1 MAVADGL
8 NVRISANIASF
19 QRNLQKATSSLS
31 KLQTSAAKSIGD
43 IKSAFEK
50 ATEGITADI
59 AELQRDF
66 RQELQKTT
74 SSLSKLQT
82 SASKSSGGIKSAFSS
97 AGNGVTASFNKI
109 SSAAKKVGAV
119 IAAAFAVDKIV
130 KFSKEAIEA
139 ASDLAEVQ
147 NVVDTVF
154 GSMSDS
160 VNSWAKGAMTQFG
173 LGETAAKQY
182 ASTMGAML
190 KSSGITG
197 DALETMSLNMA
208 SLAADMA
215 SFYNLSTD
223 TAFEKIRSGIS
234 GETEPLKQLG
244 INMSVANLEAYALAQ
259 GITKSY
265 DAMTQAEQTMLRYNY
280 LLSVTGD
287 AQNDFSRTSDSWA
300 NQVRV
305 LQQQWEKLKTTIGQG
320 LIAALTP
327 ALQLLNKLLEKL
339 NAFAQAFAQVFG
351 GGDDTADSTS
361 QSMNN
366 TAESAE
372 KTADN
377 LKDADKSAKALK
389 NTISGIDELNIISED
404 TDTSANTADDALTI
418 KPNSVYNKTLEEA
431 NGITD
436 EMLAKIAE
444 WKEKLQPVADLAAA
458 IKQSFQEAFSGGLGD
473 EILQAWA
480 DGLNTVVDLI
490 AAMAEGILKA
500 WSKDNAGTEMIVAW
514 GEAVRDVSLALNEMG
529 QAMVTA
535 LGSESGDHFFDSMLD
550 QAAAVGEMI
559 DSIANSWR
567 EAFSEDNAGE
577 QMFEQLLETAASV
590 NDVITGI
597 ATSIS
602 EVFSS
607 EIGTNLFSAIIESAT
622 NFMAIID
629 AIADSWNYAWTACG
643 YGTEILSG
651 IAGVLTNIVEFA
663 NVLGERFLEAWN
675 NNELG
680 NQVMTSIASAVSSII
695 GLVGELSSAWLAV
708 WDTDVTT
715 DMFTGLLNIIKNIA
729 DAVSNVGQNLTDAFS
744 STGADTQIF
753 TAIQSA
759 IAGIITVAEKASGVL
774 KNAFSNVD
782 WTPFVQSAAALAT
795 AISNVVQA
803 AAGLAGGVIASF
815 GAQLAA
821 AFESSIPTIINAV
834 SVALQAVANA
844 INALSPQGVLA
855 LAEGITTLV
864 VAFKA
869 VNMISTVVGLFDK
882 FSGAISTVEA
892 KVVVL
897 STVLTALVVA
907 VTALVNAWKD
917 LTSATNSASSSLST
931 ATTAASSSSLSSSSS
946 VSAASYSAVSAA
958 SIPELASGGVVKSGQ
973 LFIANE
979 QTGNP
984 ELVGSQ
990 NGQSVV
996 MNNAQIVDAVSSGVA
1011 SALQPLIDSMQ
1022 GGETEQTLKIR
1033 GTDLLYIMT
1042 KAQRRKGATIS
1053 NNFNF
1058 GGA

>member
-8 NVRISANIASF
+8 NVRISADIASL
-19 QRNLQKATSSLS
+19 QRNLKQATNSLS
-31 KLQTSAAKSIGD
+31 KLQTSAVKS
-43 IKSAFEK
+43 
-50 ATEGITADI
+50 
-59 AELQRDF
+59 
-66 RQELQKTT
+66 T
-74 SSLSKLQT
+74 S
-82 SASKSSGGIKSAFSS
+82 
-97 AGNGVTASFNKI
+97 GVTASFNKTANGVTASFDKI
-109 SSAAKKVGAV
+109 GAAAKKVGTI

-139 ASDLAEVQ
+139 ASDLTEVQ

-197 DALETMSLNMA
+197 DALQTMSLNMA

-215 SFYNLSTD
+215 SFYNLDTD

-244 INMSVANLEAYALAQ
+244 INMSVANMEAYALSQ

-265 DAMTQAEQTMLRYNY
+265 SAMTQAEQTMLRYNY

-305 LQQQWEKLKTTIGQG
+305 LQQQWEKLKATIGQG

-327 ALQLLNKLLEKL
+327 LLQLLNKLLEKV

-351 GGDDTADSTS
+351 GGEDTSSSNSTS
-361 QSMNN
+361 QNMSDVSDSAGE
-366 TAESAE
+366 TASNLEDANESA
-372 KTADN
+372 
-377 LKDADKSAKALK
+377 KSLK
-389 NTISGIDELNIISED
+389 NTISGIDELNIISD
-404 TDTSANTADDALTI
+404 DTNTTTDTTDSALSLT
-418 KPNSVYNKTLEEA
+418 PNSVYNKTLEEA

-458 IKQSFQEAFSGGLGD
+458 IKESFKEAFSDGLGE

-480 DGLNTVVDLI
+480 DGLDTVIDLI
-490 AAMAEGILKA
+490 AAMAEGFLKA
-500 WSKDNAGTEMIVAW
+500 WTKDNAGTEMLVAW

-535 LGSESGDHFFDSMLD
+535 LGSEAGDHYFDSILD
-550 QAAAVGEMI
+550 RVTALGEMI
-559 DSIANSWR
+559 DSIANAWR
-567 EAFSEDNAGE
+567 EAFAEDNAGE
-577 QMFEQLLETAASV
+577 QMFEQMLETAASL

-597 ATSIS
+597 YTSIS
-602 EVFSS
+602 EVFNSDV
-607 EIGTNLFSAIIESAT
+607 GTDLFSALIENAT
-622 NFMAIID
+622 TFMAIID
-629 AIADSWNYAWTACG
+629 AIADSFTYAWTECG
-643 YGTEILSG
+643 YGTEILSSIVG
-651 IAGVLTNIVEFA
+651 ILTNIVEFA

-675 NNELG
+675 NNDLG
-680 NQVMTSIASAVSSII
+680 NQVMAAIAEAVANVLD
-695 GLVGELSSAWLAV
+695 LVAELSSAWIAV

-715 DMFTGLLNIIKNIA
+715 SMFTGLLNIIKNVA
-729 DAVSNVGQNLTDAFS
+729 DAVGDVAQNMTEAFS

-759 IAGIITVAEKASGVL
+759 LAGIIDVAEEVTQVL
-774 KNAFSNVD
+774 GNAFSNVD
-782 WTPFVQSAAALAT
+782 WTPMAQAAGNLAT
-795 AISNVVQA
+795 AISSVVQA
-803 AAGLAGGVIASF
+803 VAGLAGGVIAVF
-815 GAQLAA
+815 GQQLAA
-821 AFESSIPTIINAV
+821 AFQSTLPTIINAIA
-834 SVALQAVANA
+834 VALQAVANVLNM
-844 INALSPQGVLA
+844 ISPAGLVQ
-855 LAEGITTLV
+855 LAEGMLMCV
-864 VAFKA
+864 AAFKA
-869 VNMISTVVGLFDK
+869 AKIIANITDLFAS
-882 FSGAISTVEA
+882 FSGKVTTVSGTIM
-892 KVVVL
+892 VL
-897 STVLTALVVA
+897 TPLITALVVA
-907 VTALVNAWKD
+907 VTALITAWKD
-917 LTSATNSASSSLST
+917 LTSATDSATSSLNSAST
-931 ATTAASSSSLSSSSS
+931 VAGVSSSSS
-946 VSAASYSAVSAA
+946 GVSAASYSAVTAA
-958 SIPELASGGVVKSGQ
+958 SVPELASGGIVKSGQ
-973 LFIANE
+973 LFVANE

-990 NGQSVV
+990 NGRSVV

-1011 SALQPLIDSMQ
+1011 SALQPLVDSMS

-1033 GTDLLYIMT
+1033 GSDLLYIMT
-1042 KAQRRKGATIS
+1042 KAQRRKGVTIS

-1058 GGA
+1058 GGV